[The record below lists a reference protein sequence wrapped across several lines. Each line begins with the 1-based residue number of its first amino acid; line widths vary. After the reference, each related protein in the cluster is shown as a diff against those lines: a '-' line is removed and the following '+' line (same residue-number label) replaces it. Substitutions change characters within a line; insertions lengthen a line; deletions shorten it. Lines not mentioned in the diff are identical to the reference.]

1 MALSKRL
8 EDGAESLQ
16 RLPAQTTASN
26 DEEDT
31 RETLGLGSYDF
42 QKKILIQ
49 EGKARRVD
57 FVGDQ
62 YPDISI
68 KGIKR
73 ERRSNTGQ
81 LAVAITS
88 S

>member
-31 RETLGLGSYDF
+31 RETLRLGSYDF
-42 QKKILIQ
+42 QKKNTDA
-49 EGKARRVD
+49 G
-57 FVGDQ
+57 
-62 YPDISI
+62 
-68 KGIKR
+68 R
-73 ERRSNTGQ
+73 ESKK
-81 LAVAITS
+81 S
-88 S
+88 